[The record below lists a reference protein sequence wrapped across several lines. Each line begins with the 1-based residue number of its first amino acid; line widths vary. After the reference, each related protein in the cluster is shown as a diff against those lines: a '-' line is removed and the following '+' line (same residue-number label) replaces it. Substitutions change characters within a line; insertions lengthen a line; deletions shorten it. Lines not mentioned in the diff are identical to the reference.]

1 MRPNASGLPLPR
13 VCIMLQQQAG
23 SSMSILLKSYA
34 KVNLALDILGL
45 RHDGYHDIRTVFYE
59 IDLADE
65 LQMSLR
71 ADPDITLEVIE
82 GEAPSGSGNLAV
94 RAARMA
100 RDASG
105 TTQGIHIR
113 LAKRIPMQAGLGG
126 GSSNAASAL
135 KGAAELCGY
144 TGDLDQIA
152 AELGSDVPFFLHGGA
167 ALGEGRGEVLHALPA
182 TVSLDL
188 LIAKPHVGV
197 STARAYEEVDRSGAA
212 GKGGYAARVKSAMLM
227 GDRDAVVRAMG
238 NDFDPVVCKSERDV
252 AAIKALLLESGAEKA
267 MLCGSG
273 SAVMGVFRSREE
285 AVRAAAAFAD
295 VWCAAATGVCR
306 CTPPRGR
313 NA

>member
-1 MRPNASGLPLPR
+1 
-13 VCIMLQQQAG
+13 
-23 SSMSILLKSYA
+23 MSILLKSYA
-34 KVNLALDILGL
+34 KVNLALDVLGL

-65 LQMSLR
+65 LQLSLR
-71 ADPDITLEVIE
+71 ADAEFTLEVIE
-82 GEAPSGSGNLAV
+82 GEAPSGAGNLAV
-94 RAARMA
+94 RAAEMVGERA
-100 RDASG
+100 GSSRG
-105 TTQGIHIR
+105 VHIR

-144 TGDLDQIA
+144 AGDLHPMA
-152 AELGSDVPFFLHGGA
+152 AELGSDVPFFLDGGA
-167 ALGEGRGEVLHALPA
+167 ALGEGRGEALRTLPA

-188 LIAKPHVGV
+188 LIAKPRVGV
-197 STARAYEEVDRSGAA
+197 STARAYAELDRSGAA
-212 GKGGYAARVKSAMLM
+212 GMGDYASRVESALLM

-238 NDFDPVVCKSERDV
+238 NDFDPIVCAIEQDV
-252 AAIKALLLESGAEKA
+252 AEVKARLLGSGAEKA

-285 AVRAAAAFAD
+285 AENAAGTFAD

-306 CTPPRGR
+306 STAAPGR
-313 NA
+313 NAR